1 MASEPKQFQ
10 PNFGRQMAYA
20 GSLLAV
26 IIAAYLLTTLFMGP
40 AEQKP
45 EPVQIS
51 KQATAPTKANPT
63 PWYQQQSP
71 PPSMITTPDLP
82 LFPDVE
88 DQQDTRA
95 YEEALPKETYVP

>member
-1 MASEPKQFQ
+1 VASEPKQFQ

-45 EPVQIS
+45 EPVQ
-51 KQATAPTKANPT
+51 
-63 PWYQQQSP
+63 
-71 PPSMITTPDLP
+71 
-82 LFPDVE
+82 V
-88 DQQDTRA
+88 
-95 YEEALPKETYVP
+95 